1 MLFTG
6 DMGEGQERSLVRLA
20 EQEETLQDIHL
31 NHAQILKTAHHGSG
45 TSSSEI
51 FLDRLRIQLAVVSY
65 GKENAYGHPSPE
77 TMSRLK
83 EQGIVILE
91 TGRKGA
97 ITLKTDGASL
107 KVHVFRDEKSH
118 QD

>member
-1 MLFTG
+1 M
-6 DMGEGQERSLVRLA
+6 RS
-20 EQEETLQDIHL
+20 
-31 NHAQILKTAHHGSG
+31 
-45 TSSSEI
+45 
-51 FLDRLRIQLAVVSY
+51 QLAVVSY

-107 KVHVFRDEKSH
+107 KVHVIREENLIRISWMKSLDEIRF
-118 QD
+118 

>member
-1 MLFTG
+1 M
-6 DMGEGQERSLVRLA
+6 
-20 EQEETLQDIHL
+20 
-31 NHAQILKTAHHGSG
+31 KTAHHGSG

-107 KVHVFRDEKSH
+107 KVHVIRKNLIRISWMKSLDEIRF
-118 QD
+118 

>member
-1 MLFTG
+1 
-6 DMGEGQERSLVRLA
+6 
-20 EQEETLQDIHL
+20 
-31 NHAQILKTAHHGSG
+31 
-45 TSSSEI
+45 
-51 FLDRLRIQLAVVSY
+51 
-65 GKENAYGHPSPE
+65 
-77 TMSRLK
+77 MSRLK

-107 KVHVFRDEKSH
+107 KVHVIREEKSH